1 MRRRILMVRCA
12 VALVLAAVIAPT
24 TLAVGYWNM
33 PGTLAQWK
41 GHGYGGGYH
50 APLILGPVRFD
61 AWHGPNQVRWPHA
74 PVSSCWCNNS
84 CECGRLMEAPSAMG
98 GVVPTSVL
106 PTPVAEQPADI
117 APVETAPI
125 ETVPVEEPP
134 MPQVESAPV
143 DGETSIEPVSEPSLD
158 TAAAVTSEVTELRPL
173 FDPPVQP

>member
-1 MRRRILMVRCA
+1 MRRRILMVRFA
-12 VALVLAAVIAPT
+12 EALVLAAAIAPT

-61 AWHGPNQVRWPHA
+61 AWHGPNQVRWPYA
-74 PVSSCWCNNS
+74 PVSSCGCNNS

-106 PTPVAEQPADI
+106 PTPVAEPPAETV
-117 APVETAPI
+117 PVET
-125 ETVPVEEPP
+125 TPVEEPP

-143 DGETSIEPVSEPSLD
+143 DGETSIDRVSEPSLD
-158 TAAAVTSEVTELRPL
+158 TSAAVTPEVAELRPL